1 MQHESQLSSPDA
13 PETVELELY
22 AGVEDFRA
30 KYELP
35 SNMLLLCVALV
46 HFNQPVS
53 GRESQQVAKSFPGL
67 RTGPTQISVT
77 PASSD
82 SACDHDRPSR
92 SAAIRS
98 SCCETSTHWVMT

>member
-1 MQHESQLSSPDA
+1 MSAKCRRTDIRSPDMQHESQLSSPDA

-53 GRESQQVAKSFPGL
+53 GRESQQAAKSFPGL
-67 RTGPTQISVT
+67 LTRTYSDISNSGLVRF
-77 PASSD
+77 S
-82 SACDHDRPSR
+82 
-92 SAAIRS
+92 
-98 SCCETSTHWVMT
+98 M